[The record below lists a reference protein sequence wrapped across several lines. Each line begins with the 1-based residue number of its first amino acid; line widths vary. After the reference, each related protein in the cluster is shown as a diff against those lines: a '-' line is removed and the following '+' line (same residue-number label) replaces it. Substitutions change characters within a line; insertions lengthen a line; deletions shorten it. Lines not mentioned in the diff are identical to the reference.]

1 LGGIWLVLPWAKAG
15 LVVEPKNI
23 PRKTAPSL
31 KTYSDGEGHIL
42 TEWQWMALPQK
53 ERERI
58 EKLVDQQIKQI
69 LKGGTA

>member
-1 LGGIWLVLPWAKAG
+1 MTT
-15 LVVEPKNI
+15 
-23 PRKTAPSL
+23 PRKDVPSS

-58 EKLVDQQIKQI
+58 EKLVDQKIKQV
-69 LKGGTA
+69 LKGGTV

>member
-1 LGGIWLVLPWAKAG
+1 MEAG
-15 LVVEPKNI
+15 QPVTT
-23 PRKTAPSL
+23 PRKDAPSP

-69 LKGGTA
+69 LKGGTV

>member
-1 LGGIWLVLPWAKAG
+1 MG
-15 LVVEPKNI
+15 LVVDPKNI
-23 PRKTAPSL
+23 PRKAAPFP
-31 KTYSDGEGHIL
+31 KTYSDGEGRTL

-58 EKLVDQQIKQI
+58 EKLVDQQIKQV

>member
-1 LGGIWLVLPWAKAG
+1 LGSLRAFLSGPEVG
-15 LVVEPKNI
+15 LVVDRKPI
-23 PRKTAPSL
+23 P

-58 EKLVDQQIKQI
+58 EKLVDQKIKQV
-69 LKGGTA
+69 LKGGTV